1 MKSSTTFAS
10 ERIEINLNF
19 CRRRLLKIKLEM
31 MVSKQ
36 QDISTEIS
44 TCECSTVNSFGFAEK
59 LLRYTEQEEVLSH

>member
-59 LLRYTEQEEVLSH
+59 LLRYTEQEEVFSH